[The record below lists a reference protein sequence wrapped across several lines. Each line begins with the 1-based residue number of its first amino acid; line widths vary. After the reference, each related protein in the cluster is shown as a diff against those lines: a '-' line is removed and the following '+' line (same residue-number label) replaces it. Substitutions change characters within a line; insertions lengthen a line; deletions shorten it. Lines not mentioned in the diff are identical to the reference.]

1 MGEILRLRFI
11 GLRGYENTRQERS
24 RFILLGNYFYC
35 FGEITA
41 TIQTIKSFRWL
52 PFLGYLLCKKAVI
65 IRWNSFV
72 KITAHL
78 LLCFFFVMIIR
89 TTKNFPL
96 FIFISIA
103 FDSFDDSQSF

>member
-41 TIQTIKSFRWL
+41 TIQ
-52 PFLGYLLCKKAVI
+52 
-65 IRWNSFV
+65 
-72 KITAHL
+72 
-78 LLCFFFVMIIR
+78 
-89 TTKNFPL
+89 
-96 FIFISIA
+96 
-103 FDSFDDSQSF
+103 Q